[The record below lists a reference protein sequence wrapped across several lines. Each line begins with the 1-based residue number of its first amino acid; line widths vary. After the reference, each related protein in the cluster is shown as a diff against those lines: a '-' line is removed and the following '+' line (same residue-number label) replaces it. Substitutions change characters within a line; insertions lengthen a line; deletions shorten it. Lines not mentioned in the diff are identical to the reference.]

1 MYTDKDLDTAVEKG
15 IFSQH
20 SITAFKLSINKGK
33 LDSLADEENFRFIG
47 GFNDIF
53 VVIACLLTLMS
64 STWVTYRVNPAMSM
78 VLVSVLSWGL
88 AEFFVLK
95 RKLAL
100 TAIILLLSFISGTF
114 GAVVAMYGT
123 PSEYSLMSAAVIAT
137 LAAWL
142 HWKRFN
148 VPITIAAGVLVCVI
162 FAVNLLI
169 SIAPSIKEVLVYP
182 VFIGG
187 LISFLIAMRWDS
199 ADRQRVTQQSDIAFW
214 LHLLAAPL
222 IVHPIFSEL
231 GILDNHPA
239 PYSPWVVIVL
249 YLMLTSLSLAIDR
262 RAFMVSSLVYI
273 LFALTNMLKAT
284 GMANNSFAFAGVLIG
299 ASLLLLSG
307 FWHTARYHLVS
318 RLPPAIQSKLPFV
331 R

>member
-15 IFSQH
+15 IFSQR
-20 SITAFKLSINKGK
+20 SIAAFKVSINKGK
-33 LDSLADEENFRFIG
+33 LNSLADEENFRFIG

-64 STWVTYRVNPAMSM
+64 FTWVTYSVNPAMSM
-78 VLVSVLSWGL
+78 AFVSVLSWGL

-100 TAIILLLSFISGTF
+100 TAIVLLLSFIGGTF
-114 GAVVAMYGT
+114 AAVFVMYSH
-123 PSEYSLMSAAVIAT
+123 PSEYSLMSAALIAT

-142 HWKRFN
+142 HWRRFK
-148 VPITIAAGVLVCVI
+148 VPITVAAGVSVCVV
-162 FAVNLLI
+162 FTVNLLMSI
-169 SIAPSIKEVLVYP
+169 SPSIKEILLYP

-187 LISFLIAMRWDS
+187 LASFFIAMRWDS
-199 ADRQRVTQQSDIAFW
+199 ADRQRVTLRSDIAFW

-239 PYSPWVVIVL
+239 SYSPWVVIAL
-249 YLMLTSLSLAIDR
+249 YIMLTSLSLAIDR

-284 GMANNSFAFAGVLIG
+284 GLANNSFAFAGVLIG

-318 RLPPAIQSKLPFV
+318 RLPPAIQSKLPFI

>member
-1 MYTDKDLDTAVEKG
+1 MYTDKDLEIAVEKG
-15 IFSQH
+15 IFSQR
-20 SITAFKLSINKGK
+20 SITAFKQSINTSQ
-33 LDSLADEENFRFIG
+33 LDNLADEENFRFIG

-64 STWVTYRVNPAMSM
+64 STWVTFSMNPAMSM
-78 VLVSVLSWGL
+78 ALVSILSWGL

-100 TAIILLLSFISGTF
+100 TAIVLLLSFIGGTF
-114 GAVVAMYGT
+114 AAVVTLYSA
-123 PSEYSLMSAAVIAT
+123 PSEHSLMSAALIAT

-142 HWKRFN
+142 HWRRFK
-148 VPITIAAGVLVCVI
+148 VPITIAAGVSAAVI
-162 FAVNLLI
+162 FTVNLLLSI
-169 SIAPSIKEVLVYP
+169 SPSIKEVLVYP

-187 LISFLIAMRWDS
+187 LVSFFIAMRWDS

-239 PYSPWVVIVL
+239 LYSPWIVIAL
-249 YLMLTSLSLAIDR
+249 YILLTTLSLAIDR

-273 LFALTNMLKAT
+273 LFALTSMLKAT
-284 GMANNSFAFAGVLIG
+284 GLASNSFAFAGVLIG
-299 ASLLLLSG
+299 VSLLILSG

-318 RLPPAIQSKLPFV
+318 RLPLVIQSKLPFT

>member
-15 IFSQH
+15 IFSQR
-20 SITAFKLSINKGK
+20 SIAAFKVSINKGK
-33 LDSLADEENFRFIG
+33 LNSLADEENFRFIG

-64 STWVTYRVNPAMSM
+64 FTWVTYSVNPAMSM
-78 VLVSVLSWGL
+78 AFVSVLSWGL

-100 TAIILLLSFISGTF
+100 TAIVLLLSFIGGTF
-114 GAVVAMYGT
+114 AAVFVMYSH
-123 PSEYSLMSAAVIAT
+123 PSEYSLMSAALIAT

-142 HWKRFN
+142 HWRRFK
-148 VPITIAAGVLVCVI
+148 VPITVAAGVSVCVV
-162 FAVNLLI
+162 FTVNLLMSI
-169 SIAPSIKEVLVYP
+169 SPSIKEILLYP

-187 LISFLIAMRWDS
+187 LASFFIAMRWDS
-199 ADRQRVTQQSDIAFW
+199 ADRQRVTLRSDIAFW

-239 PYSPWVVIVL
+239 SYSPWVVIAL
-249 YLMLTSLSLAIDR
+249 YIMLTSLSLAIDR

-284 GMANNSFAFAGVLIG
+284 GLENNSFAFAGVLVG

-318 RLPPAIQSKLPFV
+318 RLPPAIQSKLPFI